1 MSTCLKTGLVYKRPY
16 ANHRSFFNFMPHLPK
31 HYQDMHDY
39 NTEHLSLMYPMPK
52 HENVI
57 EINKI

>member
-1 MSTCLKTGLVYKRPY
+1 
-16 ANHRSFFNFMPHLPK
+16 MPHLPK

-39 NTEHLSLMYPMPK
+39 NTEHLSLLYPMPK

-57 EINKI
+57 EINKIWANKVLTKF